1 MGETLIGVE
10 GKEAG
15 TGKGCKKSYGKAG
28 QCEEDGF
35 PVVPDG
41 AVEAGAI
48 EEQGFPDDDDGDEA
62 GYFSQQY
69 ARETPQGTGDQR
81 NKDVDDALHPC
92 RPGVVIVAT
101 GCVEGIHGTAGKHDE
116 RIDQQQDEDGMAE
129 QVFLS

>member
-15 TGKGCKKSYGKAG
+15 TGKGCKKGYGKAG

-48 EEQGFPDDDDGDEA
+48 EEQGFPDDEDGDEA
-62 GYFSQQY
+62 GYLSDQDSGKP
-69 ARETPQGTGDQR
+69 PQGTGDEC
-81 NKDVDDALHPC
+81 NGDIDGSLYPC
-92 RPGVVIVAT
+92 RPSVVIVAT

-116 RIDQQQDEDGMAE
+116 RIDQQQDEDGVAE